1 MAIIGILGFLS
12 AMVLM
17 LWGSMRGYHII
28 ILTVLASVILA
39 VSNQLPLYD
48 TLFAGSQS
56 FTAGMTSFIG
66 RYFVI
71 FLLSAVLAKYI
82 ENSGAAQSIAQY
94 MILKTGKKNPYVILV
109 ALFAFA
115 SILTLGGVNLF
126 VAMFVFIPLARNL
139 FQELDMSWKLVVTPY
154 MMGVGSFTMTTM
166 PGTPA
171 IQNVII
177 ADILGTSLTVQP
189 VFGLILS
196 SFLIVYTLWRM
207 KVELKDSLA
216 KEEVFEDRFRVKE
229 TKENERI
236 PSFARSISPLLLL
249 FLTIIIGSAIQVENV
264 ILYALSF
271 AVILSVLIF
280 NPFIDSQRDILNMG
294 AVNSITSVMAPA
306 VTLGFGTVMSNTP
319 SFEMIMDFF
328 QGLPLTPLLSLIII
342 TAILQF
348 IIGSAS
354 GVLSIVGEKF
364 VPLYDLSG
372 YDLGYV
378 HRMLLTTPAFMP
390 PHVGA
395 YLTFLD
401 VSKLT
406 HKDSFRQVMI
416 SLNGGVLLT
425 VVLGYLLGFIFN

>member
-216 KEEVFEDRFRVKE
+216 KEEGFEDRFRVKE

-425 VVLGYLLGFIFN
+425 IVLGYLLGFIFN

>member
-71 FLLSAVLAKYI
+71 FLLSSVLAKYI

-171 IQNVII
+171 IQNVIM

-189 VFGLILS
+189 IFGLILS

-216 KEEVFEDRFRVKE
+216 KEEGFEDRFRVKE

-249 FLTIIIGSAIQVENV
+249 FLTIIIGSAMQVENV

-319 SFEMIMDFF
+319 SFEMIMGFF
-328 QGLPLTPLLSLIII
+328 QSLPLTPLLSLIII

>member
-216 KEEVFEDRFRVKE
+216 KEEGFEDRFRVKE

>member
-1 MAIIGILGFLS
+1 MATISILGFIS

-28 ILTVLASVILA
+28 ILTVLSSVILA
-39 VSNQLPLYD
+39 VSNQMPLYD
-48 TLFAGSQS
+48 TLFVGNES

-166 PGTPA
+166 PGSPA
-171 IQNVII
+171 IQNVIM

-189 VFGLILS
+189 VFGLILT
-196 SFLIVYTLWRM
+196 SFLIFYTLWRM
-207 KVELKDSLA
+207 RVELKESLA
-216 KEEVFEDRFRVKE
+216 KGEGFEDRFRVKE
-229 TKENERI
+229 TEGNGRI

-249 FLTIIIGSAIQVENV
+249 FLTIIIGSALKVENV

-271 AVILSVLIF
+271 AVLLSVLVF
-280 NPFIDSQRDILNMG
+280 NPYIDSQRDVLNMG

-319 SFEMIMDFF
+319 AFERVMGFF
-328 QGLPLTPLLSLIII
+328 QSLPLTPLLSLIII

-364 VPLYDLSG
+364 VPLYNLSG

-416 SLNGGVLLT
+416 SLNGGILLT

>member
-171 IQNVII
+171 IQNVIMS
-177 ADILGTSLTVQP
+177 DILGTSLTVQP

-196 SFLIVYTLWRM
+196 SFLIIYTLWRM

-229 TKENERI
+229 TKGNERI

>member
-1 MAIIGILGFLS
+1 M
-12 AMVLM
+12 
-17 LWGSMRGYHII
+17 
-28 ILTVLASVILA
+28 
-39 VSNQLPLYD
+39 
-48 TLFAGSQS
+48 
-56 FTAGMTSFIG
+56 
-66 RYFVI
+66 
-71 FLLSAVLAKYI
+71 
-82 ENSGAAQSIAQY
+82 
-94 MILKTGKKNPYVILV
+94 ILV

-166 PGTPA
+166 PGSPA
-171 IQNVII
+171 IQNVIM

-189 VFGLILS
+189 VFGLILT

-207 KVELKDSLA
+207 RVELKDSLA
-216 KEEVFEDRFRVKE
+216 KGEGFEDRFRVKE
-229 TKENERI
+229 TEGSGRI

-249 FLTIIIGSAIQVENV
+249 FLTIIIGSALKVENV

-271 AVILSVLIF
+271 AVLLSVLVF
-280 NPFIDSQRDILNMG
+280 NPYIDSQRDVLNMG

-319 SFEMIMDFF
+319 AFERVMGFF
-328 QGLPLTPLLSLIII
+328 QSLPLTPLLSLIII

-416 SLNGGVLLT
+416 SLNGGILLT

>member
-1 MAIIGILGFLS
+1 MATISILGFIS

-28 ILTVLASVILA
+28 ILTVLSSVILA
-39 VSNQLPLYD
+39 VSNQMPLYD
-48 TLFAGSQS
+48 TLFVGSES

-166 PGTPA
+166 PGSPA
-171 IQNVII
+171 IQNVIM

-189 VFGLILS
+189 VFGLILT
-196 SFLIVYTLWRM
+196 SFLIFYTLWRM
-207 KVELKDSLA
+207 RVELKESLA
-216 KEEVFEDRFRVKE
+216 KGEGFEDRFRVKE
-229 TKENERI
+229 TEGNGRI

-249 FLTIIIGSAIQVENV
+249 FLTIIIGSALKVENV

-271 AVILSVLIF
+271 AVLLSVLVF
-280 NPFIDSQRDILNMG
+280 NPYIDSQRDVLNMG

-319 SFEMIMDFF
+319 SFERVMGFF
-328 QGLPLTPLLSLIII
+328 QSLPLTPLLSLIII

-416 SLNGGVLLT
+416 SLNGGILLT

>member
-216 KEEVFEDRFRVKE
+216 KEEGFEDRFRVKE
-229 TKENERI
+229 TKGNERI